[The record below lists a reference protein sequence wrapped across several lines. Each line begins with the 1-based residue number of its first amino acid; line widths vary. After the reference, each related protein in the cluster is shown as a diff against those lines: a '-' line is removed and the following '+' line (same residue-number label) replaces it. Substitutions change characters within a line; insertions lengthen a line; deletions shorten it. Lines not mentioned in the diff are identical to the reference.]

1 MLKRFTLFLLVWGV
15 LCGTAS
21 AAPPQRIVSLAPNLT
36 EILYE
41 IGLGPRVVAVT
52 DYCDHPA
59 EVRGKPKIGGF
70 STPSLEAVVAMKPDM
85 VVMTKDGNPPEFGRR
100 LQKLGIRTHLFE
112 ARRLEELPRGIRA
125 MGAALDVAEEAN
137 RRAERIEK
145 SLRRYEARAKGKA
158 DPHIRSVLFIVQP
171 EPPLVVGPGT
181 LIDDIFRLLGLRNL
195 AAEAAVE
202 YPRYSVETIITGA
215 PDMILMGLMGN
226 ATREDAER
234 QARGLLKKLEHLE
247 SVRKGRVCYTSDVVF
262 RLGPRIVDGIREI
275 AACTG
280 RL

>member
-1 MLKRFTLFLLVWGV
+1 MLKRFTVFLLVWGV

-125 MGAALDVAEEAN
+125 MGAALGVAEEAN

-145 SLRRYEARAKGKA
+145 SLRRYETRAKGKA
-158 DPHIRSVLFIVQP
+158 DPRIRSVLFIVQP
-171 EPPLVVGPGT
+171 EPPLVAGPGT

-195 AAEAAVE
+195 AVEAAVE
-202 YPRYSVETIITGA
+202 YPRYSVETIISGA

-234 QARGLLKKLEHLE
+234 QARGLFKKLEHLE
-247 SVRKGRVCYTSDVVF
+247 AVRKGRVCYTSDVVF

>member
-1 MLKRFTLFLLVWGV
+1 MLRRFSLFLLVWGV

-36 EILYE
+36 EILYD

-52 DYCDHPA
+52 DYCDYPA
-59 EVRGKPKIGGF
+59 EARGKPKIGGF
-70 STPSLEAVVAMKPDM
+70 STPSLEAVVAMKPDV

-100 LQKLGIRTHLFE
+100 LQRLGIRTLLFE
-112 ARRLEELPRGIRA
+112 ARRLEELPQGIRD
-125 MGAALDVAEEAN
+125 MGAALDVAQAAN

-145 SLRRYEARAKGKA
+145 SLRQYETRAKGKA
-158 DPHIRSVLFIVQP
+158 DPAIRSVLFIVQP

-226 ATREDAER
+226 ATREEAER
-234 QARGLLKKLEHLE
+234 QARGLFRKLEHLE
-247 SVRKGRVCYTSDVVF
+247 AIRKGRVCYTSDVVF